1 MNQKEKI
8 EYLEKANKKL
18 KSEIQ
23 KLRQTIKNY
32 KYDTLTGLLRRSDFN
47 DRFDELWYSY
57 KEFGHRFILAM
68 IDLNGLHDLNRDIGF
83 EAGDEFII
91 NTADKLKELFED
103 SNIFRIGGDEFMLL
117 KRGNDIDEFRE
128 RLDKIENCEAY
139 AVSTNDGFETEA
151 DMFNAVDNG
160 VIEKKKIRKCPRNGK
175 CKKDECTLDCKSR

>member
-1 MNQKEKI
+1 MGEENFEVKI

-18 KSEIQ
+18 KQEIQ

-47 DRFDELWYSY
+47 DRFDELFYEH

-68 IDLNGLHDLNRDIGF
+68 VDLNGLHEINRDVSF

-91 NTADKLKELFED
+91 HVANQLKELFED

-117 KRGNDIDEFRE
+117 KRGNDIEDFDK
-128 RLDKIENCEAY
+128 RLELIEDCETFS
-139 AVSTNDGFETEA
+139 VTTQDGYECESE
-151 DMFNAVDNG
+151 MFNAVDDG
-160 VIEKKKIRKCPRNGK
+160 IIAKKQNRKR
-175 CKKDECTLDCKSR
+175 D